1 MTYRV
6 VNFGVM
12 PPRVDYQGESINK
25 AFAIGEKV
33 ARETHRMVEVQMSG
47 AGRWQ
52 NIQSYFYGYK
62 EDK

>member
-6 VNFGVM
+6 VNFGEM

-33 ARETHRMVEVQMSG
+33 SRENHRLVEVQMSG

-52 NIQSYFYGYK
+52 NIQSFYYIDK

>member
-6 VNFGVM
+6 VNLGEM
-12 PPRVDYQGESINK
+12 PPRVEYQGESINK

-33 ARETHRMVEVQMSG
+33 SRENHRLVEVQMSG

-52 NIQSYFYGYK
+52 NIQSFYYIDK